1 MGNMETS
8 IVKDEYGKNILSLKG
23 DFPSEDEFYKW
34 YDDIPRRRQE
44 REDEEE
50 RKKEAVSETE
60 SESESESESEKK
72 PKDPMVEEIL
82 KLYEKI
88 RKRELYKLS
97 ERVYYK
103 INENKSL
110 IVFLI
115 KKFIK
120 EHNKKYDKNLE
131 VVYIENILISIFEL
145 IDIYIGFDVTYHN
158 YVVTDKELAKEGD
171 CVYFDIEKN
180 NKIVNGILKKLKKYE
195 FYWINDKKII
205 ETTSETES
213 ESESESE
220 SELESESESESELE
234 KEEQPKYY
242 SVKDEDIDIRNTSY
256 EDNYINNK

>member
-8 IVKDEYGKNILSLKG
+8 IVKDEDGRNILSLKG

-44 REDEEE
+44 REDERRRQKENEE
-50 RKKEAVSETE
+50 ETKKEAVSENVEKT
-60 SESESESESEKK
+60 ESESESEKK

-131 VVYIENILISIFEL
+131 EVYIENILISIFEL
-145 IDIYIGFDVTYHN
+145 IDIHIGFDVTYHN

-195 FYWINDKKII
+195 FYWINDKK
-205 ETTSETES
+205 
-213 ESESESE
+213 
-220 SELESESESESELE
+220 LL
-234 KEEQPKYY
+234 KQ
-242 SVKDEDIDIRNTSY
+242 NQ
-256 EDNYINNK
+256 NQNQN